1 MLGDVFENFRTHRK
15 SRRTVKP
22 EPFWL
27 YQLKKLVPTLL
38 VVYLLTL
45 SILYIV
51 VTIHQETKIDISVLT
66 QGPAA
71 VMGAPFYAGL
81 LFNVGVLFWSF
92 SAAICFF
99 CSAVLRKD
107 INNREL
113 PSFLLFSGIITS
125 VFMLDD
131 IFLFHE
137 TFYPVYLNVPENAVY
152 AAYGIMLL
160 LYFIR
165 FRTTIM
171 NTDFLLL
178 FFALGFLGL
187 SIVFAKWLVELQASQ
202 YLFKDG
208 AKLFG
213 IVTWFAYFT
222 RIGLKRV
229 KYAILFRQQGLAYD

>member
-1 MLGDVFENFRTHRK
+1 MLGDVFENFRTHKK
-15 SRRTVKP
+15 SRRIVKP

-38 VVYLLTL
+38 AVYLLTL

-51 VTIHQETKIDISVLT
+51 VTIHQETKTDISIIT
-66 QGPAA
+66 QGPIA
-71 VMGAPFYAGL
+71 VMGAPVYAGL
-81 LFNVGVLFWSF
+81 LSNVGVLFWSF

-113 PSFLLFSGIITS
+113 PSFMLFSGIITS

-131 IFLFHE
+131 LFLFHE
-137 TFYPVYLNVPENAVY
+137 SFYPIYLNVPENAVY
-152 AAYGIMLL
+152 AIYGIVLL

-171 NTDFLLL
+171 DTDFLLL
-178 FFALGFLGL
+178 FFALGFFGL
-187 SIVFAKWLVELQASQ
+187 STAFGKWPFELQASQ

-229 KYAILFRQQGLAYD
+229 KYAILFRQQGFAYD

>member
-1 MLGDVFENFRTHRK
+1 MLGDIFENFRTQRK
-15 SRRTVKP
+15 SRRIVKP

-38 VVYLLTL
+38 TVYLLTL
-45 SILYIV
+45 SVLYIV
-51 VTIHQETKIDISVLT
+51 VTIHQETKTDIFILT

-71 VMGAPFYAGL
+71 LMGAPFYAGL

-99 CSAVLRKD
+99 CSVVLRKD

-113 PSFLLFSGIITS
+113 PPFMLFSGIITS

-160 LYFIR
+160 LYLIR

-187 SIVFAKWLVELQASQ
+187 SIVFAKWLVGLQGGQ
-202 YLFKDG
+202 YLLKDG

-213 IVTWFAYFT
+213 IVSWFAYFT
-222 RIGLKRV
+222 RIGLMRV

>member
-15 SRRTVKP
+15 SRRIVKP

-38 VVYLLTL
+38 AVYLLTF
-45 SILYIV
+45 SVLYIV
-51 VTIHQETKIDISVLT
+51 VTIHQETKTDIFILT
-66 QGPAA
+66 QGPIAA
-71 VMGAPFYAGL
+71 MGAPIYAGL

-131 IFLFHE
+131 LFHFRE
-137 TFYPVYLNVPENAVY
+137 SFYPVYLNVPENAVY

-165 FRTTIM
+165 FRTTIID
-171 NTDFLLL
+171 TDFLLL

-187 SIVFAKWLVELQASQ
+187 SMVFAKWPVELQASQ

-213 IVTWFAYFT
+213 IMTWFAYFT

-229 KYAILFRQQGLAYD
+229 KYAILFRQQGLASD